1 MNRPSLLR
9 LRASKSRENID
20 VRVGGRVIPVWK
32 DDLYSPVRGPIGT
45 PRTRIEACRVISTWD
60 VDLEMAEFELR
71 EGDVPG
77 LVDRLTELHAAYYGR
92 RWKLGPR
99 FESDIVT
106 GIAEFAGRY
115 DPSRDGIWTVVSDD
129 DIVRGGIIIDARD
142 VDERGAQLRYFVLA
156 SDLHGRG
163 FGRRLLETAVAF
175 CDDQGY
181 ERVFLWTVDE
191 LEAAIRL
198 YRDVGFTPTET
209 IDSILTGR
217 RTFRT
222 VCLNG
227 RTNIRV
233 ADGCFPVLKRLFS
246 SSRTIRQ

>member
-1 MNRPSLLR
+1 
-9 LRASKSRENID
+9 
-20 VRVGGRVIPVWK
+20 
-32 DDLYSPVRGPIGT
+32 
-45 PRTRIEACRVISTWD
+45 
-60 VDLEMAEFELR
+60 MAEFELR

-99 FESDIVT
+99 FESDIAT

-115 DPSRDGIWTVVSDD
+115 DPSHDGIWTVVSDD
-129 DIVRGGIIIDARD
+129 AIVRGGIIIDARD

-175 CDDQGY
+175 CDDQDY

-191 LEAAIRL
+191 LEAAIHL
-198 YRDVGFTPTET
+198 YQDVGFTPTET
-209 IDSILTGR
+209 IDVHTGWQ
-217 RTFRT
+217 TD
-222 VCLNG
+222 V
-227 RTNIRV
+227 
-233 ADGCFPVLKRLFS
+233 PYRLFERTYEPS
-246 SSRTIRQ
+246 SGG

>member
-1 MNRPSLLR
+1 M
-9 LRASKSRENID
+9 
-20 VRVGGRVIPVWK
+20 
-32 DDLYSPVRGPIGT
+32 
-45 PRTRIEACRVISTWD
+45 RIE
-60 VDLEMAEFELR
+60 
-71 EGDVPG
+71 P
-77 LVDRLTELHAAYYGR
+77 RLTELHAAYYGW

-99 FESDIVT
+99 FESDIAT

-115 DPSRDGIWTVVSDD
+115 DPSRDGIWTVVSAD
-129 DIVRGGIIIDARD
+129 DIIRGGIIIDARD

-175 CDDQGY
+175 RDDQGY

-191 LEAAIRL
+191 LEAAIHL
-198 YRDVGFTPTET
+198 YRDVGFTPTVT

-222 VCLNG
+222 ACSNG
-227 RTNIRV
+227 RPNLRV
-233 ADGCFPVLKRLFS
+233 ADRRFLVLKRLFS
-246 SSRTIRQ
+246 SSRTIRL